1 MLMGSV
7 GQELERTQWG
17 SSSLLH
23 NIWAFHKETQMA
35 GYNLKNLFTKKR
47 IKQWSFFSIVL
58 FHECII
64 KKPVITKKHITPTEP
79 SVKNNKKKGK

>member
-23 NIWAFHKETQMA
+23 NTWAFHKETHMA
-35 GYNLKNLFTKKR
+35 GARTLENGRSTFKMTPSFTSLAASPCGLDLH
-47 IKQWSFFSIVL
+47 QWPEES
-58 FHECII
+58 
-64 KKPVITKKHITPTEP
+64 
-79 SVKNNKKKGK
+79 